1 MSRRASTSSTR
12 RRSGRRA
19 RIGMLRIGGSG
30 ARAAAVVA
38 PRSALLAAVAPRRL
52 SSAALQAHHSFYI
65 DGKWVPPVQGV
76 VPHQVINPA
85 TEQPIAT
92 IALGSPA
99 DVDAAVG
106 AAQRALPSWSV
117 TSREQRLAMLERLAA
132 IYEARQGE
140 LARAISSEMGAPIRL
155 ATRAQAAA
163 GLAHLRQFVRVLRG
177 FEFEQPLRVDRP
189 AEVLAHV
196 PIGVCALIAPWNWP
210 MNQVCLKVAPAL
222 AAGCTAVLKPSEV
235 APLSSLLFAEMIH
248 EAGFPPGTFNL
259 VQGEGAIV
267 GEALAAH
274 PAPDGVRGAVPQRG
288 AGGCARIG
296 PARAQRSNASARM
309 QRAGQTTTARAR
321 QPPPAPRIDMPTN
334 GPTTKQAKRRTR
346 ARPAQPVRHSREHGR
361 PILHPALSRARVL
374 EARPESR
381 LSHSLPLSGEIL

>member
-1 MSRRASTSSTR
+1 
-12 RRSGRRA
+12 
-19 RIGMLRIGGSG
+19 
-30 ARAAAVVA
+30 
-38 PRSALLAAVAPRRL
+38 VAPRRL

-76 VPHQVINPA
+76 VPHEVINPA

-177 FEFEQPLRVDRP
+177 FDFERPLRVDRP
-189 AEVLAHV
+189 AEMLAHC

-222 AAGCTAVLKPSEV
+222 AAGCTAVLKPSEL
-235 APLSSLLFAEMIH
+235 APLSSLLFTEMIH

-274 PAPDGVRGAVPQRG
+274 PAVDMVSFTG
-288 AGGCARIG
+288 
-296 PARAQRSNASARM
+296 SARGG
-309 QRAGQTTTARAR
+309 RAV
-321 QPPPAPRIDMPTN
+321 
-334 GPTTKQAKRRTR
+334 TR
-346 ARPAQPVRHSREHGR
+346 AAGTPHRPPHPRLLGR
-361 PILHPALSRARVL
+361 LLV
-374 EARPESR
+374 
-381 LSHSLPLSGEIL
+381 